1 MGRAPRSPPH
11 IHKFG
16 GASLANA
23 AGIAH
28 AAKIVVGHRPAPQV
42 VVVSAMSGVT
52 DALLDC
58 AARASRGEAAQVR
71 ATANTLRARHAEAV
85 RALVPRGARLDELVG
100 IIDAAFAELEQLAG
114 GLGILREITPRT
126 IDYLVARGERLSAQM
141 FAAAL
146 EAGGCPAAYVDATEV
161 VQTDGTF
168 GNASPDLDGT
178 TRYARRALG
187 PVLARGAV
195 PVVPGFLGAA
205 PDGQV
210 ATLGRG
216 GSDLTATLLARVLSA
231 REVSLW
237 KDVPGLLTADPRIV
251 PDARVVPQ
259 VHLREAAELAYYG
272 AKVLHPR
279 SLVPVLKQNVAI
291 RIRPFVDPASLGT
304 EISRRRTLEQY
315 PVKALSAIPKQALLT
330 VTGSGMLGVPGIAA
344 RTFAAVHHEGISV
357 SLITQASSEHSICFS
372 VPEESA
378 QRARR
383 SLEQTFQREIA
394 RQEIDGVEARTGL
407 ATLVVVGLGMAETP
421 GIAARVFSALAEAGI
436 NVIATA
442 QGSSELNLSL
452 VVDGKEAPRAQRLVH
467 AAFQLSKIGGG
478 AVAHPER
485 SDVVL
490 LGFGQIGRALAPM
503 IAKVKREALT
513 LRIVGLIDSSGFVFD
528 ADGFSPRRLAGLGAA
543 KAKGAPLAKATGGRR
558 ASAAEAVAFV
568 ARHALSNPI
577 LVDLTAD
584 ETTDTLTTAL
594 GAGMHVVLAN
604 KRPVTTDKRQYD
616 ALRAAAQA
624 HGRRLLL
631 EATVG
636 AGLPIIDTYQKLVES
651 GDRVSKIEGCPSG
664 TLGYLFG
671 ELGRGAAFSTALAGA
686 IAKGYPEPDP
696 REDLSGMDVAR
707 KALILGRLLGFPGE
721 LDDIAVE
728 SLVPDGAG
736 RLKLD
741 QFLASLEQ
749 FDAAWAKRVAAA
761 RARGGVLRYRA
772 IVTRKSIR
780 VGLVVVDASSP
791 MASLNGTDNQ
801 FIFTTMR
808 YKKNP
813 LVITGPGA
821 GPAVTAGGLPKHMLE
836 LARARNPP
844 PPSPGRCARAAAA
857 RFPRPILTHDARAA
871 AGCWS
876 CVMSL
881 RPRAGT
887 RSGPRSTRVGACG
900 AACSLRVCGATPRR
914 SSPQRASTSSP
925 IPRATP
931 RCSPARR

>member
-1 MGRAPRSPPH
+1 MARARARSARPPH

-16 GASLANA
+16 GASLADA
-23 AGIAH
+23 AAIGH
-28 AAKIVVGHRPAPQV
+28 AVAIVLARRPDPLV

-52 DALLDC
+52 DALLDG
-58 AARASRGEAAQVR
+58 AARAARGDASHVR
-71 ATANTLRARHAEAV
+71 AVAAALRAQHATAA
-85 RALVPRGARLDELVG
+85 RALVPAGARLEELLRLIDE
-100 IIDAAFAELEQLAG
+100 AFAELEQVAG
-114 GLGILREITPRT
+114 GLGVLRELTPRT
-126 IDYLVARGERLSAQM
+126 TDYLVARGERLSARL

-146 EAGGCPAAYVDATEV
+146 DAAGCPAAYVDAAEI

-168 GNASPDLDGT
+168 GNASPDLRRT
-178 TRYARRALG
+178 ERSARTVLR
-187 PVLARGAV
+187 PVLARAVV
-195 PVVPGFLGAA
+195 PVVPGFIGAA

-216 GSDLTATLLARVLSA
+216 GSDLTATLLARVLGA

-259 VHLREAAELAYYG
+259 VHVREAAELAYYG

-279 SLVPVLKQNVAI
+279 ALIPVIKRNVAI
-291 RIRPFVDPASLGT
+291 RIRPFADPTSLGT
-304 EISRRRTLEQY
+304 EISRRRTLDQY
-315 PVKALSAIPKQALLT
+315 PVKALSAIPRQALLT
-330 VTGSGMLGVPGIAA
+330 VAGSGMLGVPGIAA

-372 VPEESA
+372 VPAESA
-378 QRARR
+378 ERARK
-383 SLEQTFQREIA
+383 SLEETFRPEIA
-394 RQEIDGVEARTGL
+394 RQEIDGVEVQTGL
-407 ATLVVVGLGMAETP
+407 ATLVVVGLGMAGTP
-421 GIAARVFSALAEAGI
+421 GIASRVFSALAEARI

-452 VVDGKEAPRAQRLVH
+452 VVDAKDAPRAQRAVH

-485 SDVVL
+485 TDVVL
-490 LGFGQIGRALAPM
+490 LGFGQIGRTLAPM
-503 IAKVKREALT
+503 IAKVKQDGLT
-513 LRIVGLIDSSGFVFD
+513 LRIVGLIDRSGLVFD
-528 ADGFSPRRLAGLGAA
+528 AAGFSPRRLAALGTA
-543 KAKGAPLAKATGGRR
+543 KAKGAPLAKAAGGRR
-558 ASAAEAVAFV
+558 ASTTEAVAFV
-568 ARHALSNPI
+568 SRHALTNPI
-577 LVDLTAD
+577 LVDVTAD

-604 KRPVTTDKRQYD
+604 KRPVTAEKASYD
-616 ALRAAAQA
+616 ALRAAAQT
-624 HGRRLLL
+624 HGRRLLH

-651 GDRVSKIEGCPSG
+651 GDRVAKIEGCPSG

-671 ELGRGAAFSTALAGA
+671 ELGRGTRFSAALRGA

-721 LDDIAVE
+721 LGDIDVE
-728 SLVPDGAG
+728 SLVPDGGDRLSRDEFLG
-736 RLKLD
+736 RL
-741 QFLASLEQ
+741 EEY
-749 FDAAWAKRVAAA
+749 DAPWEKRVAAA
-761 RARGGVLRYRA
+761 ATRGGVLRYRA
-772 IVTRKSIR
+772 IVTQRRIR

-821 GPAVTAGGLPKHMLE
+821 GPAVTAGGILNDVLK
-836 LARARNPP
+836 LA
-844 PPSPGRCARAAAA
+844 
-857 RFPRPILTHDARAA
+857 
-871 AGCWS
+871 
-876 CVMSL
+876 
-881 RPRAGT
+881 
-887 RSGPRSTRVGACG
+887 GA
-900 AACSLRVCGATPRR
+900 
-914 SSPQRASTSSP
+914 
-925 IPRATP
+925 
-931 RCSPARR
+931 